1 MFAVR
6 TTSSPRQGTRPS
18 ARQRLIF
25 GLDVESIDEALR
37 LVDLLAGE
45 VGLFKVGKQ
54 LFLRTGPQVVRMIRE
69 RGGEVF
75 LDLKFHDIPQ
85 IVAKAAAEATRLGA
99 RMFTV
104 HASGSSEMMGRT
116 VAEVDRV
123 CRRERVRRPRILA
136 VTVLTSLSRADLK
149 SVGVMDAVESQ
160 VVRLARLAKK
170 AGVNG
175 VVASPQETTHIRK
188 ACGQNFLIVTPGV
201 RLQHGQHDDQKRVMT
216 PEEAV
221 RAGADYLV
229 VGRPIRDAP
238 EPVAAAREL
247 VAEMER
253 GLATRRRRQAVLL
266 RRV

>member
-1 MFAVR
+1 VR
-6 TTSSPRQGTRPS
+6 GASGLRGGARPS

-25 GLDVESIDEALR
+25 GLDVESIEEALR
-37 LVDLLAGE
+37 LVDLLVGE

-54 LFLRTGPQVVRMIRE
+54 LFLRTGPQIVRLIRE

-85 IVAKAAAEATRLGA
+85 IVAKAAAEAARLGVH
-99 RMFTV
+99 MFTV
-104 HASGSSEMMGRT
+104 HASGSSEMMRRS
-116 VAEVDRV
+116 VSEVNTV
-123 CRRERVRRPRILA
+123 CRRQRVRRPQILA

-149 SVGVMDAVESQ
+149 SVGVMDGIESQ

-175 VVASPQETTHIRK
+175 VVASPQETTHIRR
-188 ACGQNFLIVTPGV
+188 ACGHGFLIVTPGV
-201 RLQHGQHDDQKRVMT
+201 RLEHGQHDDQKRVMA

-229 VGRPIRDAP
+229 VGRPIRDARD
-238 EPVAAAREL
+238 PVAAAREL
-247 VAEMER
+247 VVEMER
-253 GLATRRRRQAVLL
+253 GLESRSHRRAGLL